1 LDDDFYTG
9 SGLDRG
15 HMSRREDANWGKTG
29 VEAKQNADLTC
40 MYTNACPQVGKL
52 NQSKMKGLWGKLEN
66 ALLENGAKKESK
78 NTSKIIVFN
87 GPILRE
93 DDPFFEG
100 VQIPLDF
107 YKIVL
112 WLNNN
117 GQLNAT
123 AFILSQKE
131 FLEISELEELNID
144 QNKDFLMYQTS
155 IAELEK
161 LTQIDFSKII
171 PFDTFK
177 GKKPKQI
184 NKAEEI
190 KMG

>member
-1 LDDDFYTG
+1 MTKDVHKERD
-9 SGLDRG
+9 
-15 HMSRREDANWGKTG
+15 SRFEVKQKLTIEVSEYK
-29 VEAKQNADLTC
+29 VEKESLRQHV
-40 MYTNACPQVGKL
+40 Y
-52 NQSKMKGLWGKLEN
+52 KLEN